1 MKTLI
6 IDLTKNP
13 PVIDSYAGE
22 IGENNAVTL
31 EIHTEDYE
39 DVSKYVMLFEVDG
52 GILPSAIFP
61 AADVIEIPLVE
72 ALTQKQ
78 ILTCQLQG
86 MSEDGKSVITK
97 SPIVRLYLDESLT
110 GEIVPD
116 PETGETIFSEIEKI
130 KAILDSMD
138 LSNYYNKDD
147 VNTLLEGKQDILTE
161 ANAGE
166 NITIENGVISAT
178 GGSDVKEPFYA
189 TYDVTTNAEIK
200 QAIMDGKKVYM
211 IYDTGKTAIRYTILN
226 YIGHNKTTDPYDV
239 RADVNSYIFKF
250 AGTISVNNVFTTF
263 YAQVAASKSSSYS
276 SDIVL
281 RDSVVEFNE
290 DGEYKESDILS
301 AYGVTDAIDF
311 EIKKALEEFRKTL

>member
-110 GEIVPD
+110 GEIVSD

-130 KAILDSMD
+130 KAILDD
-138 LSNYYNKDD
+138 
-147 VNTLLEGKQDILTE
+147 KQDILTE
-161 ANAGE
+161 ANAGK

-178 GGSDVKEPFYA
+178 GGSDAKEPFYA
-189 TYDVTTNAEIK
+189 VFNETPYEDVK
-200 QAIMDGKKVYM
+200 QAIIDGRQVYVV
-211 IYDTGKTAIRYTILN
+211 YDNMLFSYVGQSRSMPYDIDPDLDSYVFRFVCIDGTIQGNFTSYLVRIKNLRGETGYTI
-226 YIGHNKTTDPYDV
+226 H
-239 RADVNSYIFKF
+239 
-250 AGTISVNNVFTTF
+250 
-263 YAQVAASKSSSYS
+263 
-276 SDIVL
+276 
-281 RDSVVEFNE
+281 
-290 DGEYKESDILS
+290 ESDILNDNMLMPYFDDTEYTDEGILT
-301 AYGVTDAIDF
+301 AKAVIDAIDDK
-311 EIKKALEEFRKTL
+311 IAKALAEIGIAEDGEF